1 MTRNTRPKL
10 FCFKCNAK
18 AQAACD
24 CGVAYLPAHVAAAIA
39 VAEHPEWSDRAI
51 AKETGIPRATLQR
64 ARKSTGPNEPVKRI
78 GLDGKS
84 RRLPQ
89 HSNPPPEVEQQY
101 LPVAKALVANLWS
114 VMNALRTESKQRAMS
129 PVKIC
134 ELAHNLRSLIDA
146 SLSPELRA
154 YVCMRT
160 AKEWKID
167 ETISETTIDNVRKA
181 VQAWSDLLEKLE
193 AAVDSSGVADASV
206 VRPEVVEAACVR
218 QARVREDMQCS

>member
-1 MTRNTRPKL
+1 MPQGT
-10 FCFKCNAK
+10 
-18 AQAACD
+18 CD
-24 CGVAYLPAHVAAAIA
+24 CGVPYVPAHVAAAKA
-39 VAEHPEWSDRAI
+39 VAEHPEQSDRAI
-51 AKETGIPRATLQR
+51 AKATGIPRATIQR
-64 ARKSTGPNEPVKRI
+64 ARTGSTGPNEPVKRI

-89 HSNPPPEVEQQY
+89 QHSNPSPEVEQQY
-101 LPVAKALVANLWS
+101 LPVANALVANLWS
-114 VMNALRTESKQRAMS
+114 VMNAIRTESKQRAMS

-181 VQAWSDLLEKLE
+181 VQAWGDLLEKLE
-193 AAVDSSGVADASV
+193 DSSGVADSPVVSDSNDPVQPIQRKAPCDVLDENNRLRSIYAS
-206 VRPEVVEAACVR
+206 
-218 QARVREDMQCS
+218 